1 MKIRSMFASGVLAL
15 AVAGGSVATAGAA
28 AATPRPVPKATGSVA
43 LAIPRHAPTEYTS
56 FTAFAG
62 PGRYHGSVDYANFA
76 YKVSPRVHTNV
87 WNIGKASSL
96 TFFLGTTPYAHTMK
110 VATVTPLSTHSTQFT
125 GTGSTTGYTWKIS
138 GTVNWDKVSFVISY
152 NEVSYQVTA
161 TGTIHPDGSVTG
173 TAAGTGNQALT
184 FKMPPGSA
192 FQVLRYTALVTSA
205 SVDAR
210 HHNASFA
217 YTIPKWMPFAGLPVM
232 VKVHDGGPG
241 YKHDTYASGV
251 VLPRHHVLF
260 RYYQITS
267 GNILVK

>member
-15 AVAGGSVATAGAA
+15 AVAGGSGATAGAA

-76 YKVSPRVHTNV
+76 Y
-87 WNIGKASSL
+87 
-96 TFFLGTTPYAHTMK
+96 
-110 VATVTPLSTHSTQFT
+110 
-125 GTGSTTGYTWKIS
+125 
-138 GTVNWDKVSFVISY
+138 
-152 NEVSYQVTA
+152 
-161 TGTIHPDGSVTG
+161 
-173 TAAGTGNQALT
+173 
-184 FKMPPGSA
+184 
-192 FQVLRYTALVTSA
+192 
-205 SVDAR
+205 
-210 HHNASFA
+210 
-217 YTIPKWMPFAGLPVM
+217 TIPKWMPSAGLPVM
-232 VKVHDGGPG
+232 VKVHVGGPG